1 MFAVTEGLS
10 LAISDP
16 DAALSWVAN
25 GSAALDQIAQRELLE
40 KDGNLDSARE
50 WAQQSLRSNPLDA
63 RALTLLGLIAE
74 GKGDEKSADTLMQ
87 IAGARTWRDR
97 EAQAWLFNRD
107 VRRGD
112 YSDALAHADAILR
125 TTWKWDE
132 YFPMLAT
139 FTVIPRAFEPLIA
152 FLATSP
158 PWRTWF
164 LSRLSARLVDQAR
177 LIEIYGALDEQNNR
191 RQERS
196 CGHILIVSSRMEILS
211 RLTKPG
217 TTHYRPSKGR
227 VRPIHSTAISTFRLM
242 ACHSI
247 GTLKPFLKLKFKSC
261 LQLMAADN
269 RALLV
274 EFSGARV
281 SFANV
286 RQLILLAS
294 GNYTFRGRVKAEELL
309 TSRGLWWTIFC
320 ANSRAKTLAHTELVS
335 GTIPWTDF
343 TVKFEVPATDCSAQ
357 WLQLELPAR
366 IESEKRIAGQVWY
379 QQLRIAPNP
388 ACTSAKQI
396 CCENVTPDFVFANTA

>member
-1 MFAVTEGLS
+1 
-10 LAISDP
+10 
-16 DAALSWVAN
+16 
-25 GSAALDQIAQRELLE
+25 
-40 KDGNLDSARE
+40 
-50 WAQQSLRSNPLDA
+50 
-63 RALTLLGLIAE
+63 
-74 GKGDEKSADTLMQ
+74 
-87 IAGARTWRDR
+87 
-97 EAQAWLFNRD
+97 
-107 VRRGD
+107 
-112 YSDALAHADAILR
+112 
-125 TTWKWDE
+125 
-132 YFPMLAT
+132 MLAT

-177 LIEIYGALDEQNNR
+177 LIEIYGALRRTEQPPARKELRPYLNR
-191 RQERS
+191 
-196 CGHILIVSSRMEILS
+196 LIKDGNFEQAYQTWQTTLPPEQRASETYPFNGDFNIPIDGLPFNWNLETVPEAEIQIV
-211 RLTKPG
+211 
-217 TTHYRPSKGR
+217 PSVDG
-227 VRPIHSTAISTFRLM
+227 
-242 ACHSI
+242 
-247 GTLKPFLKLKFKSC
+247 GN
-261 LQLMAADN
+261 N

-320 ANSRAKTLAHTELVS
+320 ASSRAKTLAHTELVS

-343 TVKFEVPATDCSAQ
+343 TIKFEVPATDCNAQ
-357 WLQLELPAR
+357 WLQLEVPAR

-388 ACTSAKQI
+388 P
-396 CCENVTPDFVFANTA
+396 VR